1 MLKIYLSRISR
12 IDRYL
17 NDLYVYSILWATFLL
32 WKCIINWMEKYWE
45 VFSIHV
51 SGCEKAVSTVQHDNV
66 AFGFATYL
74 HVKGVANKQ
83 EAVGS
88 RVVRREKSIVKK
100 KIWGQGWEGG
110 SEEKKRKEREKR
122 DNVSKCFTQSCKY
135 LYIFMRHVKL
145 NSF

>member
-1 MLKIYLSRISR
+1 M
-12 IDRYL
+12 
-17 NDLYVYSILWATFLL
+17 
-32 WKCIINWMEKYWE
+32 
-45 VFSIHV
+45 FSIHV

>member
-1 MLKIYLSRISR
+1 M
-12 IDRYL
+12 
-17 NDLYVYSILWATFLL
+17 
-32 WKCIINWMEKYWE
+32 
-45 VFSIHV
+45 FSIHV

-100 KIWGQGWEGG
+100 KFGG
-110 SEEKKRKEREKR
+110 RGGRGEVKKRKEKKGKKEIMFQ
-122 DNVSKCFTQSCKY
+122 NVSHNRVNICIY
-135 LYIFMRHVKL
+135 LCVTL
-145 NSF
+145 N